1 MKKIIKLFNWS
12 IEDIIKV
19 VVGSIIF
26 SLAINIFI
34 VPNHLYTGGILGIAQ
49 LIRSITKELFNIK
62 NSFDYSG
69 IIYYLINIPLLVI
82 AYRNLGKTFF
92 ARTVFAVSLQ
102 TILLS
107 LIPTVL
113 LIENNVLTN
122 ALVGGILGGIGVGLT
137 LTSGASTGGT
147 DIIGLALA
155 KKNNNLSVGKLG
167 LIINVIVYSIAG
179 IMYGLETAIYSI
191 IYAVCDSLLIDKMH
205 EQNICSTAF
214 IFCKKNPKRVN
225 DYIKNELK
233 RDFTYWDAKGGYDDS
248 RTYIIYTALTKFELI
263 KLERYLK
270 KFDDHMFMIKSIGVG
285 IKGEFEK
292 KF

>member
-1 MKKIIKLFNWS
+1 MKKIIELFNWS
-12 IEDIIKV
+12 LEDIVKV
-19 VVGSIIF
+19 VLGSILFCI
-26 SLAINIFI
+26 AVNIFI
-34 VPNHLYTGGILGIAQ
+34 VPNHLYTGGVLGIAQ

-62 NSFDYSG
+62 NSYDYSG
-69 IIYYLINIPLLVI
+69 IIYYLINIPLFIL
-82 AYRNLGKTFF
+82 AFRNLGKSFF
-92 ARTVFAVSLQ
+92 ARTVFAVTLQ
-102 TILLS
+102 AILLS
-107 LIPTVL
+107 LIPTKL

-137 LTSGASTGGT
+137 LNSGASTGGS
-147 DIIGLALA
+147 DIIGLVLA
-155 KKNNNLSVGKLG
+155 KKNNNVSVGKLG
-167 LIINVIVYSIAG
+167 LIINVVVYSIAG
-179 IMYGLETAIYSI
+179 LMYGLETMIYSI
-191 IYAVCDSLLIDKMH
+191 IYAVCDSLMIDKMH

-248 RTYIIYTALTKFELI
+248 RTYIIYTALTKYELI

>member
-1 MKKIIKLFNWS
+1 MKKIVELFNWS
-12 IEDIIKV
+12 LEDIVKV
-19 VVGSIIF
+19 ILGSILFCI
-26 SLAINIFI
+26 AVNIFI
-34 VPNHLYTGGILGIAQ
+34 VPNHLYTGGVLGIAQ

-62 NSFDYSG
+62 NSYDYSG
-69 IIYYLINIPLLVI
+69 IIYYLINIPLFIL
-82 AYRNLGKTFF
+82 AFRNLGKSFF
-92 ARTVFAVSLQ
+92 ARTVFAVTLQ
-102 TILLS
+102 AILLS
-107 LIPTVL
+107 LIPTKL

-137 LTSGASTGGT
+137 LNSGASTGGS
-147 DIIGLALA
+147 DIIGLVLA
-155 KKNNNLSVGKLG
+155 KKNNNVSVGKLG
-167 LIINVIVYSIAG
+167 LIINVVVYSIAG
-179 IMYGLETAIYSI
+179 LMYGLETMIYSI
-191 IYAVCDSLLIDKMH
+191 IYAVCDSLMIDKMH

-214 IFCKKNPKRVN
+214 IFCKKNPKKVN

-248 RTYIIYTALTKFELI
+248 RTYIIYTALTKYELI

>member
-19 VVGSIIF
+19 IIGSILF
-26 SLAINIFI
+26 CLAINIFI
-34 VPNHLYTGGILGIAQ
+34 VPNHLYTGGVLGIAQ

-62 NSFDYSG
+62 SSFDYSG
-69 IIYYLINIPLLVI
+69 IIYYLINIPLFIL
-82 AYRNLGKTFF
+82 AFRNLGKTFF
-92 ARTVFAVSLQ
+92 VRTVFAVSLQ
-102 TILLS
+102 ALLLS
-107 LIPTVL
+107 VIPTVL
-113 LIENNVLTN
+113 LIENNILTN
-122 ALVGGILGGIGVGLT
+122 VLVGGILGGIGVGLT
-137 LTSGASTGGT
+137 LNSGASTGGT

-155 KKNNNLSVGKLG
+155 KKNNNVSVGKLG

-179 IMYGLETAIYSI
+179 IMYGLETMIYSI
-191 IYAVCDSLLIDKMH
+191 IYAVCDSLMIDKMH

-214 IFCKKNPKRVN
+214 IFCKKNPKKVN
-225 DYIKNELK
+225 DYIKNELN
-233 RDFTYWDAKGGYDDS
+233 RDFTYWDAKGGFDDS

-270 KFDDHMFMIKSIGVG
+270 KIDDHMFMIKSIGVG

>member
-1 MKKIIKLFNWS
+1 MKKIIELFNWS
-12 IEDIIKV
+12 LEDIVKV
-19 VVGSIIF
+19 VLGSILFCI
-26 SLAINIFI
+26 AVNIFI
-34 VPNHLYTGGILGIAQ
+34 VPNHLYTGGVLGIAQ
-49 LIRSITKELFNIK
+49 LIRSITKELFNIN
-62 NSFDYSG
+62 NSYDYSG
-69 IIYYLINIPLLVI
+69 IIYYLINIPLFIL
-82 AYRNLGKTFF
+82 AFRNLGKSFF
-92 ARTVFAVSLQ
+92 ARTVFAVTLQ
-102 TILLS
+102 AILLS
-107 LIPTVL
+107 LIPTKL

-137 LTSGASTGGT
+137 LNSGASTGGS
-147 DIIGLALA
+147 DIIGLVLA
-155 KKNNNLSVGKLG
+155 KKNNNVSVGKLG
-167 LIINVIVYSIAG
+167 LIINVVVYSIAG
-179 IMYGLETAIYSI
+179 LMYGLETMIYSI
-191 IYAVCDSLLIDKMH
+191 IYAVCDSLMIDKMH

-248 RTYIIYTALTKFELI
+248 RTYIIYTALTKYELI

>member
-1 MKKIIKLFNWS
+1 MKKIVKLFNWS
-12 IEDIIKV
+12 LEDIVKV
-19 VVGSIIF
+19 ILGSILFCI
-26 SLAINIFI
+26 AVNIFI
-34 VPNHLYTGGILGIAQ
+34 VPNHLYTGGVLGIAQ
-49 LIRSITKELFNIK
+49 LIRSITKELFNIN
-62 NSFDYSG
+62 NSYDYSG
-69 IIYYLINIPLLVI
+69 IIYYLINIPLFIL
-82 AYRNLGKTFF
+82 AFRNLGKSFF
-92 ARTVFAVSLQ
+92 ARTVFAVTLQ
-102 TILLS
+102 AILLS
-107 LIPTVL
+107 LIPTRL

-137 LTSGASTGGT
+137 LNSGASTGGS
-147 DIIGLALA
+147 DIIGLVLA
-155 KKNNNLSVGKLG
+155 KKNNNVSVGKLG
-167 LIINVIVYSIAG
+167 LIINVVVYSIAG
-179 IMYGLETAIYSI
+179 LMYGLETMIYSI
-191 IYAVCDSLLIDKMH
+191 IYAVCDSLMIDKMH

-248 RTYIIYTALTKFELI
+248 RTYIIYTALTKYELI

>member
-1 MKKIIKLFNWS
+1 MKKIINLFNWS

-19 VVGSIIF
+19 IVGSILF
-26 SLAINIFI
+26 CLAINIFI
-34 VPNHLYTGGILGIAQ
+34 VPNHLYTGGVLGIAQ

-69 IIYYLINIPLLVI
+69 IIYYLINIPLLII

-92 ARTVFAVSLQ
+92 ARTIFAVSLQ
-102 TILLS
+102 ALLLS
-107 LIPTVL
+107 VIPTVL
-113 LIENNVLTN
+113 LIENNILTN
-122 ALVGGILGGIGVGLT
+122 VLVGGILGGIGVGLT
-137 LTSGASTGGT
+137 LNSGASTGGT
-147 DIIGLALA
+147 DIIGLAAA

-179 IMYGLETAIYSI
+179 IMYGLETMIYSI
-191 IYAVCDSLLIDKMH
+191 IYAVCDSLMIDKMH

-214 IFCKKNPKRVN
+214 IFCKKNPKKVN

-233 RDFTYWDAKGGYDDS
+233 RDFTYWDAKGGFDDS
-248 RTYIIYTALTKFELI
+248 RTYIIYTALTKYELI

>member
-19 VVGSIIF
+19 VVGSILF
-26 SLAINIFI
+26 CLAINIFI
-34 VPNHLYTGGILGIAQ
+34 VPNHLYTGGVLGIAQ

-62 NSFDYSG
+62 NNFDYSG
-69 IIYYLINIPLLVI
+69 IIYYLINIPLFIL
-82 AYRNLGKTFF
+82 AFRNLGKTFF
-92 ARTVFAVSLQ
+92 VRTVFAVSLQ
-102 TILLS
+102 ALLLS
-107 LIPTVL
+107 VIPTVL
-113 LIENNVLTN
+113 LIENNILTN
-122 ALVGGILGGIGVGLT
+122 VLVGGILGGIGVGLT
-137 LTSGASTGGT
+137 LNSGASTGGT

-179 IMYGLETAIYSI
+179 IMYGLETMIYSV
-191 IYAVCDSLLIDKMH
+191 IYAVCDSLMIDKMH

-214 IFCKKNPKRVN
+214 IFCKKNPKKVN
-225 DYIKNELK
+225 DYIKNELN
-233 RDFTYWDAKGGYDDS
+233 RDFTYWDAKGGFDDS

-270 KFDDHMFMIKSIGVG
+270 KIDDHMFMIKSIGVG

>member
-1 MKKIIKLFNWS
+1 MKKIKKLFNWS
-12 IEDIIKV
+12 LEDIIKV
-19 VVGSIIF
+19 VLGSLIF
-26 SLAINIFI
+26 SLAINTFI

-82 AYRNLGKTFF
+82 AYRSLGKTFF

-102 TILLS
+102 TVLLS
-107 LIPTVL
+107 VIPITL

-122 ALVGGILGGIGVGLT
+122 ALVGGILGGIGAGLT

-233 RDFTYWDAKGGYDDS
+233 RDFTYWDAKGGFDDS
-248 RTYIIYTALTKFELI
+248 RTYIIYTALTKYELI

-270 KFDDHMFMIKSIGVG
+270 KYDDHMFMIKSMGVG